1 VRRNDILSANEAFHD
16 LEADSYDSAQPYIR
30 NQFAQRWFEQDIDRI
45 LNGLPPDRKPARVL
59 DCGAGT
65 GNLTLKLLRRGC
77 NVTSVDISH
86 EMLTRL
92 VNKARGAG
100 LSAPTIVHS
109 DVDSFLAGTAEQFDL
124 ICSSSFLH
132 HLPDYRATYLSLVTH
147 VRPQGFVYTS
157 FEPMPLARLTVGQTL
172 LSHFDAKLEYV
183 IAGKLYRPDKVAAA
197 LLRRTGI
204 LQRRPRP
211 AFDTSLVEDTVAGVE
226 DAVLVEVLRT
236 YGFSHIDVYWRPIKR
251 RRFTQFLDEH
261 FVHSNNELFVIAQ
274 R

>member
-1 VRRNDILSANEAFHD
+1 LTANEAFHD
-16 LEADSYDSAQPYIR
+16 LEAGSYDSVQPYIR
-30 NQFAQRWFEQDIDRI
+30 NQFAQRWFEQDIDHI
-45 LNGLPPDRKPARVL
+45 LNGLPADRKPARVL

-77 NVTSVDISH
+77 NVTSVDISG

-92 VNKARGAG
+92 VNKAQAAG
-100 LSAPTIVHS
+100 LNTPTVVHS
-109 DVDSFLAGTAEQFDL
+109 DVDSFLAGTSEQFDL

-147 VRPQGFVYTS
+147 IRPQGFVYTS
-157 FEPMPLARLTVGQTL
+157 FEPMPVSRLTVGQTL
-172 LSHFDAKLEYV
+172 LSKFDAKLEYA

-197 LLRRTGI
+197 LLRRAGI
-204 LQRRPRP
+204 LPRRSQP

-226 DAVLVEVLRT
+226 DGVLVEVLRT
-236 YGFSHIDVYWRPIKR
+236 HGFSHIDVHWRPIKR

>member
-1 VRRNDILSANEAFHD
+1 VRRDDILSANEAFHN

-65 GNLTLKLLRRGC
+65 GNLSLKLLRRGC

-86 EMLTRL
+86 KMLTRL
-92 VNKARGAG
+92 VSKARGAG

-183 IAGKLYRPDKVAAA
+183 IAGKLYRPDKVAGG
-197 LLRRTGI
+197 LLRRAGI

-211 AFDTSLVEDTVAGVE
+211 AFDTSLVEDTVAGVD
-226 DAVLVEVLRT
+226 DAVLVEVLRSH
-236 YGFSHIDVYWRPIKR
+236 GFSHIDVYWRPIKR

>member
-1 VRRNDILSANEAFHD
+1 MQRDDILSANQAYHD
-16 LEADSYDSAQPYIR
+16 LEASTYDSAHPYIR
-30 NQFAQRWFEQDIDRI
+30 NQFSQRLFEQDIDRI
-45 LNGLPPDRKPARVL
+45 LHGLPSDRKPPRVL

-77 NVTSVDISH
+77 NVTSVDISG

-92 VNKARGAG
+92 ANKARATG

-109 DVDSFLAGTAEQFDL
+109 DVDSFLGGTTEQFDL

-157 FEPMPLARLTVGQTL
+157 FEPMPLSRLTVGQTL
-172 LSHFDAKLEYV
+172 LSNFDSRLEYV
-183 IAGKLYRPDKVAAA
+183 IAGKLYRPDKFAAA
-197 LLRRTGI
+197 LLRRVGV
-204 LQRRPRP
+204 LPRRAQPG
-211 AFDTSLVEDTVAGVE
+211 FDTSLVEDAVAGVD
-226 DAVLVEVLRT
+226 DAVLVEVLRSHR
-236 YGFSHIDVYWRPIKR
+236 FSHVDVQWRPIKR
-251 RRFTQFLDEH
+251 RPFTQFVDER
-261 FVHSNNELFVIAQ
+261 FVHSNNELFLIAQ

>member
-1 VRRNDILSANEAFHD
+1 VRRDDVLSANEAFHD

-30 NQFAQRWFEQDIDRI
+30 NQFAQRWFEQDIDHI
-45 LNGLPPDRKPARVL
+45 LNALPPDRKPARVL

-77 NVTSVDISH
+77 TVTSVDISR
-86 EMLTRL
+86 EMLSRL
-92 VNKARGAG
+92 VNKARSAG

-109 DVDSFLAGTAEQFDL
+109 DVDSFLAGTAESFDL

-132 HLPDYRATYLSLVTH
+132 HLPDYRATYVSLVSH

-157 FEPMPLARLTVGQTL
+157 FEPMAPAKLTAGQTL
-172 LSHFDAKLEYV
+172 LGNFDAKLEYA
-183 IAGKLYRPDKVAAA
+183 IAGKLYRPDKLAAA
-197 LLRRTGI
+197 LLRRAGV
-204 LQRRPRP
+204 LPRRPRP
-211 AFDTSLVEDTVAGVE
+211 AFDTSLVEDVTAGVD
-226 DAVLVEVLRT
+226 DAVLVEVLT
-236 YGFSHIDVYWRPIKR
+236 AHNFSQIDVHWRPIKR

-261 FVHSNNELFVIAQ
+261 FVHSNNELFLIAQ

>member
-1 VRRNDILSANEAFHD
+1 LTANEAFHD
-16 LEADSYDSAQPYIR
+16 LEAGSYDSAQPYIR

-45 LNGLPPDRKPARVL
+45 LNGLPADRKPARVL

-77 NVTSVDISH
+77 NVTSVDISR

-92 VNKARGAG
+92 VNKAQAAG
-100 LSAPTIVHS
+100 LNTPTVVHS
-109 DVDSFLAGTAEQFDL
+109 DVDSFLAGTSEQFDL

-147 VRPQGFVYTS
+147 IRPQGFVYTS
-157 FEPMPLARLTVGQTL
+157 FEPMPVSRLTVGQTL
-172 LSHFDAKLEYV
+172 LSKFDAKLEYA

-197 LLRRTGI
+197 LLRRAGV
-204 LQRRPRP
+204 LPRRVQP
-211 AFDTSLVEDTVAGVE
+211 AFDASLVENVVAGI
-226 DAVLVEVLRT
+226 DDGVLVEVLRT
-236 YGFSHIDVYWRPIKR
+236 HGFSHIDVHWRPIKR